1 MSAMK
6 MSSGVLGVGKGDA
19 SAKCPEGCSAFVIGV
34 VGIPFLWVLAE
45 MLTC

>member
-6 MSSGVLGVGKGDA
+6 MSSEVLVVGTGDA
-19 SAKCPEGCSAFVIGV
+19 SAKGPEGCSAFVIGV
-34 VGIPFLWVLAE
+34 VGIPFLWVLAG

>member
-19 SAKCPEGCSAFVIGV
+19 SAKGPEGCSAFVIGA